1 MAARSLY
8 NDNTDPHHSNG
19 IAQSLLGGPNG
30 LWATILATILT
41 HYISLI
47 VRNEYALI
55 PFMVKLKMLSSL
67 SPASLQTGSWQTL
80 YEPVEYKMTNEVD
93 KDNLRHTC
101 FVTASCPV
109 AMLRR
114 WQNLSTDWHEK
125 RPAKCWKPVRR
136 YSSRSRAGV
145 SKKNILTRCLT
156 RKLGV
161 KAIPVLLLVTKN
173 YYIPLNSFFCCPSI
187 IEKKI
192 FLKHNELCVGTVTKK
207 NAPCK
212 FTECKAIFTKVVF
225 WQIKMFGSRSKR
237 TKNQSRWIWYICI
250 YISIWSVYEMCA
262 MDLLHLWLP
271 CVNLCLIRLSM
282 QYSEHIN
289 VAETTTCFVKD
300 KVE

>member
-145 SKKNILTRCLT
+145 SKKNILTRWLT

-173 YYIPLNSFFCCPSI
+173 YYIPLSSFFCCSSI

-192 FLKHNELCVGTVTKK
+192 FFKHNELCVGTVTKK
-207 NAPCK
+207 MPLANLQSVRRYLQK
-212 FTECKAIFTKVVF
+212 FYFGRSRCSVHDQSGQKTRVVEF
-225 WQIKMFGSRSKR
+225 DI
-237 TKNQSRWIWYICI
+237 YIYI
-250 YISIWSVYEMCA
+250 YISIWSENVVCYGFAASLATMCKPLSYKVVYA
-262 MDLLHLWLP
+262 IFRAH
-271 CVNLCLIRLSM
+271 
-282 QYSEHIN
+282 
-289 VAETTTCFVKD
+289 
-300 KVE
+300 